1 MRALPLD
8 IGLIHFVGIGGIGMS
23 GIAEVLHNLGYK
35 VQGSDVAEGA
45 NTRRLADLGI
55 KVAIGHRA
63 DNVGNAQVVVVSSAV
78 KKDNPEVLAARSRL
92 VPVVRRAEMLGELM
106 RLKWSIAIGGTHGK
120 TTTTSMV
127 AAMLDAGGLDPT
139 VINGGIINAYG
150 TNARIG
156 GGDWMVVESD
166 ESDGSFLRLPATI
179 AIVTNVDPEHLDHYG
194 TFDALRDAFVR
205 FVENI
210 PFYGFAVLCADHP
223 EVQALIPRVSDRRII
238 TYGLG
243 VNADVRA
250 MNLRLDRGGADFDV
264 LVANRTTNESRTIEG
279 LRLPMFGQHN
289 VQNALAAIAVAQE
302 MGLSD
307 DVIRRALGG
316 FSGVKRRFTKTGE
329 AHGITVID
337 DYGHHPVEIAATLRA
352 ARQSYGGS
360 GRVIAIMQPHRFSRL
375 AALKN
380 EFATCFADA
389 DTLFIA
395 DVYAA
400 GEAPIE
406 GINRD
411 MLVALT
417 QRAGH
422 RDVHPLPAPADIP
435 GLIWQVARPGDVV
448 VCLGAGNITAWAH
461 ALPGQ
466 LQQLAGDNAGPRA
479 IANDHGPGT
488 AA

>member
-1 MRALPLD
+1 
-8 IGLIHFVGIGGIGMS
+8 
-23 GIAEVLHNLGYK
+23 
-35 VQGSDVAEGA
+35 
-45 NTRRLADLGI
+45 
-55 KVAIGHRA
+55 
-63 DNVGNAQVVVVSSAV
+63 
-78 KKDNPEVLAARSRL
+78 
-92 VPVVRRAEMLGELM
+92 
-106 RLKWSIAIGGTHGK
+106 
-120 TTTTSMV
+120 
-127 AAMLDAGGLDPT
+127 
-139 VINGGIINAYG
+139 
-150 TNARIG
+150 
-156 GGDWMVVESD
+156 VEAD

-223 EVQALIPRVSDRRII
+223 EVQALIPRISDRRII

-250 MNLRLDRGGADFDV
+250 MNLKLDRGGADFDV
-264 LVANRTTNESRTIEG
+264 LVANRTTNESRMIEG

-307 DVIRRALGG
+307 DVIRRALSG

-360 GRVIAIMQPHRFSRL
+360 GRVIAVMQPHRFSRL
-375 AALKN
+375 GALKN
-380 EFATCFADA
+380 EFAACFTDA
-389 DTLFIA
+389 DTVFIA

-406 GINRD
+406 GVSRD
-411 MLVALT
+411 MLVGLT

-422 RDVHPLPAPADIP
+422 RDVHGLPSPADLP
-435 GLIWQVARPGDVV
+435 NLIWQIARPGDVV

-466 LQQLAGDNAGPRA
+466 LQQIAGDTGPRA
-479 IANDHGPGT
+479 IANDHGSGT